1 VTSTAQREPV
11 IDLALVGGGL
21 ANALI
26 AYRLAVMRPEIKV
39 VVFER
44 EATLGGNHTWSFH
57 GTDLTDAQRQWMAPL
72 IAAQWHGYDV
82 RFPGRTRRLHT
93 HYYSISAAVFARH
106 IGARLADRVRTGV
119 AVSGFDA
126 GSVTLASGERILAKA
141 VIDGRGDPSGL
152 DLVLGY
158 QKFVG
163 LEVRLAA
170 AHGLARPILMDATVA
185 QLDGFRFLYT
195 LPFAPDRLLI
205 EDTRYSDT
213 RALDPDSYRAEI
225 ASYAQAQGW
234 KIAAVER
241 EEEGVLPVALGGDP
255 LAHWPDD
262 PRIGRAGMSAGLFHP
277 TTGYTLAAAVQLADA
292 IAALPTIDAG
302 SVHALT
308 RRIAAQHWRTGAMF
322 RLLNRMLFRAARPTE
337 RYRVLERFYGLSAPL
352 IQRFYAGHLTLGDKL
367 RLLIGRPPVP
377 IWAAIKCARE
387 SSLVLPASGR
397 VFT

>member
-1 VTSTAQREPV
+1 MITATQRESV

-26 AYRLAVMRPEIKV
+26 AYRLAVMRPEIKL

-44 EATLGGNHTWSFH
+44 DATLGGNHTWSFH
-57 GTDLTDAQRQWMAPL
+57 ATDLTDAQRQWVAPL
-72 IAAQWHGYDV
+72 IAAQWPGYEV
-82 RFPGRTRRLHT
+82 RFPGRVRHLNTP
-93 HYYSISAAVFARH
+93 YCSISAAVFARH

-126 GSVTLASGERILAKA
+126 GSVTLASGERIPAKA

-152 DLVLGY
+152 DLTLGY

-170 AHGLARPILMDATVA
+170 PHGLTRPILMDATVS
-185 QLDGFRFLYT
+185 QLDGLRFLYT
-195 LPFAPDRLLI
+195 LPFSPDRLLI
-205 EDTRYSDT
+205 EDTRYSDSG
-213 RALDPDSYRAEI
+213 ALDPGSYRAEI
-225 ASYAQAQGW
+225 ASYAHAQGW
-234 KIAAVER
+234 KIVAVER
-241 EEEGVLPVALGGDP
+241 EEQGVLPVALGGDP

-262 PRIGRAGMSAGLFHP
+262 PPIGRAGMSAGLFHP

-308 RRIAAQHWRTGAMF
+308 RRIAAQHWRRGAMF

-337 RYRVLERFYGLSAPL
+337 RYRVLERFYGLTEPL
-352 IQRFYAGHLTLGDKL
+352 IQRFYAGQLKFADKL

-377 IWAAIKCARE
+377 IWAAIKCVRE
-387 SSLVLPASGR
+387 SSLVVAASGR
-397 VFT
+397 ALT